1 MSTRRKARDW
11 QGSFKG
17 AFLKGQRAK
26 RMGKS
31 RNSNPYKLNM
41 YDCVTGC
48 VTWGVG
54 FWRAWNDGFDSVIM
68 FKEE

>member
-1 MSTRRKARDW
+1 MRNW
-11 QGSFKG
+11 QNPFKG

-26 RMGKS
+26 RRGKS
-31 RNSNPYKLNM
+31 RNLNPYKANM

-54 FWRAWNDGFDSVIM
+54 FWRAWNDGFDSTETLREVM
-68 FKEE
+68 R